1 MRYSFKQKRV
11 IVTGASS
18 GIGKS
23 LAMSLAEKGA
33 QVMLV
38 ARREDVLR
46 VLTEEIIRKGGTAAY
61 CVTDVTVEQDCRH
74 MVEET
79 VRLWNGIDILICNA
93 GISMRANFDDVEIA
107 VIRRLM
113 DVNFFGTVN
122 CTKYALPYL
131 KQSKGTLV
139 GVSSTA
145 GIHGLPWR
153 TGYSASKFAITGF
166 LETIRLENLRNG
178 LHVMVAYPGFTTSEI
193 RYHALTADGSAQGNT
208 PRNESKMISSEETAA
223 RILKGIRRRTQYQVT
238 FTDLVVYF
246 AKFLCKRLLNH
257 VVYNMMAREPDAPT
271 NEQQSK
277 WKTKT
282 L

>member
-1 MRYSFKQKRV
+1 MKLKYTFKDKTA

-18 GIGKS
+18 GIGKA
-23 LAMSLAEKGA
+23 LAYSLAEKGA
-33 QVMLV
+33 NVMLA
-38 ARREDVLR
+38 ARREERLR
-46 VLTEEIIRKGGTAAY
+46 TIVEEIVRKGGSAAY
-61 CVTDVTVEQDCRH
+61 CVTDVTDETDCQR

-79 VRLWNGIDILICNA
+79 VRRWKCVDIMICNA
-93 GISMRANFDDVEIA
+93 GISMRANFDDVQIS

-131 KQSKGTLV
+131 QKSKGTLV

-166 LETIRLENLRNG
+166 LETIRLENLKKG
-178 LHVMVAYPGFTTSEI
+178 VHVMIAYPGFTSSEI
-193 RYHALTADGSAQGNT
+193 RYHALTADGSSQGNT
-208 PRNESKMISSEETAA
+208 PRNESEMTSSEEAAA
-223 RILKGIRRRTQYQVT
+223 RILKGIRLRTQYQVT

-246 AKFLCKRLLNH
+246 AKFLHKRLLNR
-257 VVYNMMAREPDAPT
+257 VVYNMMAKEPDAPT
-271 NEQQSK
+271 NEQ
-277 WKTKT
+277 
-282 L
+282 